1 MGFHDDVMPHITW
14 IDVTLLVFFIWK
26 LLIIIVIIVIMTIR
40 AYPYS
45 RDPAILPLAVINN
58 FNI

>member
-1 MGFHDDVMPHITW
+1 MDRRHAASIFHLEI
-14 IDVTLLVFFIWK
+14 
-26 LLIIIVIIVIMTIR
+26 IIIVVIMTIR

-45 RDPAILPLAVINN
+45 RDPAILPLAVVINN